1 MGARAAGD
9 GEHPEAEVA
18 IGPVEPL
25 PGVPDRT
32 AIRGERGGR
41 ILPSIEGETLGRTR
55 VGDGVHVG
63 RARLRGQFV
72 GAGGKGEEDRRPPR
86 EWHQGSELANGECPI
101 LPGLGRSTR
110 GGAHSGRSP
119 VDWGCPHSNRCARR
133 PGLLSTLVLV
143 SLVIR
148 VTALAWSV
156 VLLRRLRDWRLG
168 VLSALLALL
177 TLDLLLHPTAAPA
190 ALGAVRLGI
199 SLEVGSFLLSLVA
212 LATIVLL
219 GRFVVEHHQVAED
232 LRVEKA
238 YFEQLVEH
246 SPEAMALLDTKSV
259 VRRVNGEFTRLFG
272 WTQAEAEG
280 REIDQLLAP
289 GEIEA
294 TRITQQANEGRVVSL
309 ETTRRRKD
317 GTTVA
322 VSVLGSPILLDGR
335 QVGVIGVYRDIT
347 RQLRA
352 EDALKTSER
361 YFQSLL
367 ANALDVVAVL
377 DREGRVK
384 YASGSLE
391 RLLGYGAEEFLGREV
406 FHLVHPTQV
415 ARAREKF
422 RQLAERSGPM
432 PRTEVRTRHA
442 DGSWMILEVIAN
454 SLLDDPAID
463 GVVVSCRDVTG
474 RKRAEAALR
483 ESEERYALAS
493 RGAND
498 GLWDWD
504 LRTGLVYYGPRW
516 KAMLGCAEDEVGAT
530 PEEWLGRVHPD
541 DIEQLKID
549 LDLHL
554 TGHTPH
560 FQNEHRMRTRAGTW
574 LWVLARGV
582 AVRAEDGPA
591 TRLAGSISDI
601 QERKTSQE
609 KLLHHAFHDPLTNLP
624 NRALFMD
631 RLDHALRRVRRRS
644 DRHCAVLFLDLD
656 RFKLVNDSLGHLQ
669 GDELLRQIA
678 QRLEEASRDGD
689 TVARLGGDEFVVL
702 LEEIHSVEETEVVAE
717 RVQTALAIPFDLSG
731 HEIYTSASIG
741 IAVSTGEEGAE
752 DLLRDADTAMY
763 SAKGAGKARHQL
775 FQEGMRQD
783 VASQLQLETDLR
795 RAIERE
801 ELVLFYQPIVALA
814 TNRVVGFE
822 ALARWRHPERGFLGP
837 DDFIPLA
844 EESGLIHA
852 LGRWVLQEA
861 SQTLRRFLDRRPD
874 YGHLAMSVNLSARQ
888 FQRPELVQEVA
899 AIMRAIP
906 LPPGSLRLEITESTI
921 MTQAEQSVRVLRGLK
936 ELGLQVQVDDFGT
949 GYSSLS
955 YLQRFRLDAL
965 KIDRSFIGALGAPGE
980 NPEIVRT
987 IITLG
992 KTLGMAVIAE
1002 GIETPRQHQ
1011 LLLKLGCDYGQGWR
1025 FSQPLD
1031 ADGAEALLAPSVGA
1045 LRR

>member
-1 MGARAAGD
+1 M
-9 GEHPEAEVA
+9 
-18 IGPVEPL
+18 
-25 PGVPDRT
+25 
-32 AIRGERGGR
+32 
-41 ILPSIEGETLGRTR
+41 
-55 VGDGVHVG
+55 
-63 RARLRGQFV
+63 
-72 GAGGKGEEDRRPPR
+72 
-86 EWHQGSELANGECPI
+86 
-101 LPGLGRSTR
+101 
-110 GGAHSGRSP
+110 
-119 VDWGCPHSNRCARR
+119 
-133 PGLLSTLVLV
+133 
-143 SLVIR
+143 
-148 VTALAWSV
+148 TALAWSV
-156 VLLRRLRDWRLG
+156 ALLRSLRDWRFGVFTLFVLVLTADLLLRPSGAPSNLG
-168 VLSALLALL
+168 LARLGLQSELATLLVSLLALATTVL
-177 TLDLLLHPTAAPA
+177 IGRSMRESRQLA
-190 ALGAVRLGI
+190 
-199 SLEVGSFLLSLVA
+199 EVA
-212 LATIVLL
+212 
-219 GRFVVEHHQVAED
+219 
-232 LRVEKA
+232 RVEKA

-246 SPEAMALLDTKSV
+246 SPEAMVLLDNRSV

-272 WTQAEAEG
+272 WTQAEMEG
-280 REIDQLLAP
+280 HLIDELLAP
-289 GEIEA
+289 GQSEA
-294 TRITQQANEGRVVSL
+294 ARMTQQATQGRVVSS
-309 ETTRRRKD
+309 ETTRSRKD
-317 GTTVA
+317 GGLVA

-335 QVGVIGVYRDIT
+335 QVGIIAVYRDIT

-352 EDALKTSER
+352 EEALKTSER

-406 FHLVHPTQV
+406 FHLVHPSQSV
-415 ARAREKF
+415 RAREKF
-422 RQLAERSGPM
+422 HLLAEHSGPM
-432 PRTEVRTRHA
+432 PRTEVLTRHA
-442 DGSWMILEVIAN
+442 DGTWLTLEVIAN

-463 GVVVSCRDVTG
+463 GVVVTCRDVTA

-493 RGAND
+493 QGAND

-504 LRTGLVYYGPRW
+504 LRTGQVYYGVRW
-516 KAMLGCAEDEVGAT
+516 KAMLGCADTEVGT
-530 PEEWLGRVHPD
+530 SPEEWLGRVHPD
-541 DIEQLKID
+541 DVEQLKID

-554 TGHTPH
+554 TGRTPH
-560 FQNEHRMRTRAGTW
+560 LQNEHRMRTRDGSW
-574 LWVLARGV
+574 RWVHARGL
-582 AVRAEDGPA
+582 AVRDPEGIA
-591 TRLAGSISDI
+591 TRLAGSLSDI
-601 QERKTSQE
+601 QERKASQE
-609 KLLHHAFHDPLTNLP
+609 KLLYDAFHDPLTNLP

-631 RLDHALRRVRRRS
+631 RLDHALRRVRRRN
-644 DRHCAVLFLDLD
+644 DLHCAVLFLDLD
-656 RFKLVNDSLGHLQ
+656 RFKLVNDSLGHLL
-669 GDELLRQIA
+669 GDELLHQIA
-678 QRLEEASRDGD
+678 KRLEEVSRDGD
-689 TVARLGGDEFVVL
+689 TVGRLGGDEFVVL
-702 LEEIHSVEETEVVAE
+702 LEEIKSVEEAEAVADRMQEVFIA
-717 RVQTALAIPFDLSG
+717 PFDLG
-731 HEIYTSASIG
+731 GQEVYTSASIG
-741 IAVSTGEEGAE
+741 IAISSGEDRAE

-763 SAKGAGKARHQL
+763 SAKAGGKARNQL

-795 RAIERE
+795 RALERE

-814 TNRVVGFE
+814 TNRVIGFE

-837 DDFIPLA
+837 EYFIPLA

-861 SQTLRRFLDRRPD
+861 SLTLKRFLERRPAH
-874 YGHLAMSVNLSARQ
+874 GPLAMSVNLSARQ
-888 FQRPELVQEVA
+888 FQRPELVEEVA
-899 AIMRAIP
+899 AIMRAVP
-906 LPPGSLRLEITESTI
+906 LPAGSLRLEITESTI

-1011 LLLKLGCDYGQGWR
+1011 LLLQLGCDYGQGWR

-1031 ADGAEALLAPSVGA
+1031 VDGAEALLAPTVGA

>member
-1 MGARAAGD
+1 M
-9 GEHPEAEVA
+9 
-18 IGPVEPL
+18 
-25 PGVPDRT
+25 T
-32 AIRGERGGR
+32 A
-41 ILPSIEGETLGRTR
+41 
-55 VGDGVHVG
+55 
-63 RARLRGQFV
+63 F
-72 GAGGKGEEDRRPPR
+72 
-86 EWHQGSELANGECPI
+86 
-101 LPGLGRSTR
+101 
-110 GGAHSGRSP
+110 
-119 VDWGCPHSNRCARR
+119 
-133 PGLLSTLVLV
+133 
-143 SLVIR
+143 
-148 VTALAWSV
+148 AWSV
-156 VLLRRLRDWRLG
+156 VLLRRLRDWRLA
-168 VLSALLALL
+168 VLTALLLLL
-177 TLDLLLHPTAAPA
+177 TLVLLLRETGTPGDTGFES
-190 ALGAVRLGI
+190 LGPSVDLGGLLI
-199 SLEVGSFLLSLVA
+199 SLIA
-212 LATIVLL
+212 LATVVLI
-219 GRFVVEHHQVAED
+219 GRFVVEHRQVAED

-246 SPEAMALLDTKSV
+246 SPEAMALLDTRSV
-259 VRRVNGEFTRLFG
+259 VRRINGEFTRLFG
-272 WTQAEAEG
+272 WEQHEVQG
-280 REIDQLLAP
+280 RAIDEILAP
-289 GEIEA
+289 GERDA
-294 TRITQQANEGRVVSL
+294 THMSQQAAEGRTVSR

-317 GTTVA
+317 GTPVA
-322 VSVLGSPILLDGR
+322 VSVLGSPIILDGR

-352 EDALKTSER
+352 EEALKTSER

-367 ANALDVVAVL
+367 ANALDVIAVF

-391 RLLGYGAEEFLGREV
+391 RMLGYGAEEFLGRDV
-406 FHLVHPTQV
+406 FHLIHPSQL
-415 ARAREKF
+415 ARARERF
-422 RQLAERSGPM
+422 RQLAEHPGPM

-442 DGSWMILEVIAN
+442 DGSWLTLEVSAN
-454 SLLDDPAID
+454 SLLNDPAID
-463 GVVVSCRDVTG
+463 GVVVTCRDITA

-493 RGAND
+493 AGAND

-504 LRTGLVYYGPRW
+504 LRTGKIYYGPRW
-516 KAMLGCAEDEVGAT
+516 KAMLGCAEGEVGSS

-560 FQNEHRMRTRAGTW
+560 LQNEHRMRTRAGSW

-582 AVRAEDGPA
+582 AVRDNDGPA
-591 TRLAGSISDI
+591 TRLAGSLSDI

-609 KLLHHAFHDPLTNLP
+609 KLLHDAFHDPLTNLP

-631 RLDHALRRVRRRS
+631 RLDHALRRVRRRT
-644 DRHCAVLFLDLD
+644 DLHCAVLFLDLD
-656 RFKLVNDSLGHLQ
+656 RFKVVNDSLGHQQ
-669 GDELLRQIA
+669 GDELLRQLA
-678 QRLEEASRDGD
+678 KRLEEVSRDGD

-702 LEEIHSVEETEVVAE
+702 LEEIHTVDETEVVAG
-717 RVQTALAIPFDLSG
+717 RIQAVLATPFNLAG
-731 HEIYTSASIG
+731 QEIFTSVSTG
-741 IAVSTGEEGAE
+741 IAISSGEEGAE

-775 FQEGMRQD
+775 FQVGMRQD

-852 LGRWVLQEA
+852 LGRWVLMEA
-861 SQTLRRFLDRRPD
+861 SRTLKRFIERHPD
-874 YGHLAMSVNLSARQ
+874 YGPLAMSVNLSARQ
-888 FQRPELVQEVA
+888 FQRSELVPEIA
-899 AIMRAIP
+899 AIMREYP
-906 LPPGSLRLEITESTI
+906 LPAGSLRLEITESTI
-921 MTQAEQSVRVLRGLK
+921 MSQAEQSVRVLKGLK
-936 ELGLQVQVDDFGT
+936 ELGLHVQVDDFGT

-1011 LLLKLGCDYGQGWR
+1011 LLLQLGCDYGQGWR

-1031 ADGAEALLAPSVGA
+1031 MDGAEALLAPSVGA

>member
-1 MGARAAGD
+1 M
-9 GEHPEAEVA
+9 
-18 IGPVEPL
+18 
-25 PGVPDRT
+25 
-32 AIRGERGGR
+32 
-41 ILPSIEGETLGRTR
+41 
-55 VGDGVHVG
+55 
-63 RARLRGQFV
+63 
-72 GAGGKGEEDRRPPR
+72 
-86 EWHQGSELANGECPI
+86 
-101 LPGLGRSTR
+101 
-110 GGAHSGRSP
+110 
-119 VDWGCPHSNRCARR
+119 
-133 PGLLSTLVLV
+133 
-143 SLVIR
+143 
-148 VTALAWSV
+148 TALAWSV
-156 VLLRRLRDWRLG
+156 VLLRRLRDWRLA
-168 VLSALLALL
+168 VLTALLLLL
-177 TLDLLLHPTAAPA
+177 TLVLLLRATEAPGDA
-190 ALGAVRLGI
+190 GFESPGVSVDLGGLLI
-199 SLEVGSFLLSLVA
+199 SLIA
-212 LATIVLL
+212 LAAIVLIS
-219 GRFVVEHHQVAED
+219 RFVVEHQQVAED

-246 SPEAMALLDTKSV
+246 SPEAMALLDTRGV
-259 VRRVNGEFTRLFG
+259 IRRINGEFTRLFG
-272 WTQAEAEG
+272 WEQQEVEG
-280 REIDQLLAP
+280 RAIDEILAP
-289 GEIEA
+289 GERDA
-294 TRITQQANEGRVVSL
+294 TDMSQQAAEGRTVSR
-309 ETTRRRKD
+309 ETSRRRKD
-317 GTTVA
+317 GTPVA
-322 VSVLGSPILLDGR
+322 VSVLGSPIILDGR

-352 EDALKTSER
+352 EEGLKTSER

-367 ANALDVVAVL
+367 ANALDVIAVF

-391 RLLGYGAEEFLGREV
+391 RMLGYGAEEFLGRDV
-406 FHLVHPTQV
+406 FHLIHPSQL

-422 RQLAERSGPM
+422 RQLADRPGPM

-442 DGSWMILEVIAN
+442 DGTWLTLEVSAN

-463 GVVVSCRDVTG
+463 GVVVTCRDITA

-493 RGAND
+493 AGAND

-504 LRTGLVYYGPRW
+504 LRTAKIYYGPRW
-516 KAMLGCAEDEVGAT
+516 KAMLGCAEGEVGSS

-560 FQNEHRMRTRAGTW
+560 LQNEHRMRTRAGSW

-582 AVRAEDGPA
+582 AVREHDGPA
-591 TRLAGSISDI
+591 TRLAGSLSDI

-609 KLLHHAFHDPLTNLP
+609 KLLHDAFHDPLTNLP

-631 RLDHALRRVRRRS
+631 RLDHALRRVRRRT
-644 DRHCAVLFLDLD
+644 DLHCAVLFLDLD
-656 RFKLVNDSLGHLQ
+656 RFKVVNDSLGHLQ
-669 GDELLRQIA
+669 GDELLRQLA
-678 QRLEEASRDGD
+678 KRLEEASRDGD

-702 LEEIHSVEETEVVAE
+702 LEEIHTVDETEVIAGRIQAVLS
-717 RVQTALAIPFDLSG
+717 TPFVMAG
-731 HEIYTSASIG
+731 QEIYSTVSIG
-741 IAVSTGEEGAE
+741 IAISSGDDGAE

-775 FQEGMRQD
+775 FQVGMRQD

-852 LGRWVLQEA
+852 LGRWVLTEA
-861 SQTLRRFLDRRPD
+861 SRALKRFLERRPD
-874 YGHLAMSVNLSARQ
+874 YGPLAMSVNLSARQ
-888 FQRPELVQEVA
+888 FQRPELVPEFA
-899 AIMRAIP
+899 AIMRECP
-906 LPPGSLRLEITESTI
+906 LPAGSLRLEITETTI
-921 MTQAEQSVRVLRGLK
+921 MTEAEQSVRVLKGLK

-1011 LLLKLGCDYGQGWR
+1011 LLLQLGCDYGQGWR

-1031 ADGAEALLAPSVGA
+1031 IDGAEALLAPSVGA